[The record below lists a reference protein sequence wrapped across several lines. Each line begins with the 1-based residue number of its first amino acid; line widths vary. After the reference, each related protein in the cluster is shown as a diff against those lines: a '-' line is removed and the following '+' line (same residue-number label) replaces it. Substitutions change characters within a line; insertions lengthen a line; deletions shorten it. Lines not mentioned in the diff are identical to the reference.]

1 MWQNSDNEHKN
12 MSRSDVFKIKEC
24 IKNISKKEVI
34 KMEQQLDAFTMK
46 RFELM
51 VEMATKK
58 LQSEINTLKE
68 TTCSQ
73 AGEINSLKSQL
84 NRIQFQQPSQPVQRT
99 LVENQPQATAKKE
112 VDIVDCRPQDERKQ
126 EFKSGAAK
134 NAEPIRPI
142 YGDYEPKD
150 VSIDKF
156 FYFGRK

>member
-1 MWQNSDNEHKN
+1 
-12 MSRSDVFKIKEC
+12 
-24 IKNISKKEVI
+24 
-34 KMEQQLDAFTMK
+34 MEQQLDVFTQK

-58 LQSEINTLKE
+58 LQGEISSMKE
-68 TTCSQ
+68 SMCSM
-73 AGEINSLKSQL
+73 AGEINSLKSQI
-84 NRIQFQQPSQPVQRT
+84 NRMQFQPQQPRVVQTTLSDSQSQQQQGKPR
-99 LVENQPQATAKKE
+99 KE
-112 VDIVDCRPQDERKQ
+112 VEIVDCRPENERKE

-134 NAEPIRPI
+134 NAEPVRPR